1 MSKPVRVTME
11 FESDTQAWLL
21 AMWLKRV
28 GWQEIRGNAQDD
40 DEAYLMREA
49 IERAQK
55 ELADAGYAPR

>member
-55 ELADAGYAPR
+55 ELADAGFAPR